1 VPIEGEPESVGLSQL
16 PRSQMPTV
24 MMMGIVL
31 IAASVVVL
39 VWAFPTRR

>member
-1 VPIEGEPESVGLSQL
+1 MS
-16 PRSQMPTV
+16 TV
-24 MMMGIVL
+24 LMMGIVL

>member
-1 VPIEGEPESVGLSQL
+1 MPIDRAPVAPAQSS
-16 PRSQMPTV
+16 PRSEMTV
-24 MMMGIVL
+24 LMMGIAL

>member
-1 VPIEGEPESVGLSQL
+1 MPIDGAPVAPAQSPES
-16 PRSQMPTV
+16 RSEMSTV
-24 MMMGIVL
+24 LMMGIVL

>member
-1 VPIEGEPESVGLSQL
+1 LSTPDSLPITLG
-16 PRSQMPTV
+16 MPTV
-24 MMMGIVL
+24 LLLGIVL

>member
-1 VPIEGEPESVGLSQL
+1 MPIDRARVARAQSSS
-16 PRSQMPTV
+16 PRSEMSTV
-24 MMMGIVL
+24 LMMGIVL